1 MFGKI
6 QNDDNETKRNSHLF
20 LGLIDS
26 PNEPAQMI
34 AVRNSAWWWTM
45 KNPHIINVIFF
56 MYYKEHNV

>member
-34 AVRNSAWWWTM
+34 AVRNSAW
-45 KNPHIINVIFF
+45 
-56 MYYKEHNV
+56 